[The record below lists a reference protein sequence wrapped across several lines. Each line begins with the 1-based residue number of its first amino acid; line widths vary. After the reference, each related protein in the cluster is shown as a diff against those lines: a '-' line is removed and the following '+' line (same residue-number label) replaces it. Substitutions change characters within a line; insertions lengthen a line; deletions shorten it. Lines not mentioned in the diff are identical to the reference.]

1 MCLEVRAWPRGR
13 RSPAR
18 GRSPTAPRYSVDMEM
33 RDPQPDDRQSEFE
46 SDLDLADRTLTQEEL
61 EDLTES
67 EQSPADVT
75 YSSQDFDVAGLV
87 RRLQS
92 GAMLIPRL
100 GLIDDRIDTEGF
112 QRGFVWSRAQMD
124 RFIESLL

>member
-1 MCLEVRAWPRGR
+1 MVSEEPQQLEFG
-13 RSPAR
+13 PA
-18 GRSPTAPRYSVDMEM
+18 
-33 RDPQPDDRQSEFE
+33 F
-46 SDLDLADRTLTQEEL
+46 DLVDRTLTTEEL

-67 EQSPADVT
+67 EESPSSVT
-75 YSSQDFDVAGLV
+75 FSSQDFDVVGLV

-92 GAMLIPRL
+92 GSMLIPRL

-124 RFIESLL
+124 RFVESLLLG